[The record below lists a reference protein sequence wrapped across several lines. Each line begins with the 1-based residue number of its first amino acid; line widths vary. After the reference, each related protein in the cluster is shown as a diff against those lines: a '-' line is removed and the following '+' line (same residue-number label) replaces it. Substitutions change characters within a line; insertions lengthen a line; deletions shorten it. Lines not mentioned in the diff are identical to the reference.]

1 MQAAH
6 MYWTNVSRFPD
17 KYAYLRQTN
26 GEFTPA
32 TEYLLTVSFS
42 GRERADAYRHPFLIG
57 RGESAELAEQAAY
70 LIYLRAQDCDHD
82 FQPDN
87 LVTQS
92 CRHCGVMLRMRP
104 GAPVSARARPRWL
117 AWWRP
122 QRRTAS

>member
-1 MQAAH
+1 
-6 MYWTNVSRFPD
+6 MYWSDVSRVPD
-17 KYAYLRQTN
+17 KHAYLKPVE
-26 GEFTPA
+26 GEFVPT

-70 LIYLRAQDCDHD
+70 LIYLRAQSCAHD

-92 CRHCGVMLRMRP
+92 CRHCGVMLRLRP
-104 GAPVSARARPRWL
+104 GAPVPARTRPRWL
-117 AWWRP
+117 QWWR
-122 QRRTAS
+122 QRNAAS